1 MGVEKCYVLPMRD
14 SNQQPSL
21 CKRIAPL
28 SLTLIS
34 SSLLVSCGN
43 FDASGLA
50 QKSVRSV
57 ANLIPRRVPV
67 AEVREKD
74 LRQMPTGADR
84 ALAWER
90 HLDAKRY
97 AFFIPRHYKAPK
109 LPATRSLPEDGGILP
124 PLHPGRGS
132 SLDGRGSLPPE

>member
-1 MGVEKCYVLPMRD
+1 MRD
-14 SNQQPSL
+14 SNQQLSL
-21 CKRIAPL
+21 LKRIAPL

-43 FDASGLA
+43 FDAAGLA

-84 ALAWER
+84 ALAWDR
-90 HLDAKRY
+90 HLDARRY
-97 AFFIPRHYKAPK
+97 VFFIPKHYKAPK
-109 LPATRSLPEDGGILP
+109 LPATRSLPADGGILP

-132 SLDGRGSLPPE
+132 SLDGRGSLPPD